1 MEGDF
6 IKIYRSMLPLSFL
19 YGMGVEIRNKMYE
32 WGILSSRSFDV
43 PVISIGNLTVGGSG
57 KTPHIEYLIRLLQ
70 DKFKVA
76 VLSRG
81 YKRKSRGYL
90 LADGETP
97 TERIGDE
104 PYQIKQK
111 FPHVYMAVDKNRC
124 NAISRLCNDKE
135 TADTEV
141 VLLDDA
147 YQYRKIIPGINILL
161 VDYHRMICYDRLL
174 PAGRLREREK
184 EKVRANIIVI
194 TKCPHDIKPM
204 DYRVITKIMNPY
216 PFQHLYFST
225 LKYGSLVPLSA
236 DLPKRNIES
245 LGNEEHILLVTG
257 IASPEQIIL
266 DLKKYTRDIH
276 PMSFG
281 DHHYF
286 SDNEI
291 DQIHAQFKQLPGE
304 RKLILITEKDAARL
318 SSRQNW
324 DPELKRRIYILPV
337 EIEFLLEKEELF
349 NQQII
354 SYVRKNSRNSILA
367 KGKDAHKS

>member
-97 TERIGDE
+97 IERIGDE

-124 NAISRLCNDKE
+124 NAIGRLCNDKE

-286 SDNEI
+286 SDSEI

>member
-97 TERIGDE
+97 IERIGDE

-124 NAISRLCNDKE
+124 NAIGRLCNDKE

-286 SDNEI
+286 SDSEI

-367 KGKDAHKS
+367 KGKNAHKS

>member
-97 TERIGDE
+97 IERIGDE

-124 NAISRLCNDKE
+124 NAIGRLCNDKA

-161 VDYHRMICYDRLL
+161 VDY
-174 PAGRLREREK
+174 
-184 EKVRANIIVI
+184 
-194 TKCPHDIKPM
+194 
-204 DYRVITKIMNPY
+204 
-216 PFQHLYFST
+216 
-225 LKYGSLVPLSA
+225 
-236 DLPKRNIES
+236 
-245 LGNEEHILLVTG
+245 
-257 IASPEQIIL
+257 
-266 DLKKYTRDIH
+266 
-276 PMSFG
+276 
-281 DHHYF
+281 
-286 SDNEI
+286 
-291 DQIHAQFKQLPGE
+291 
-304 RKLILITEKDAARL
+304 
-318 SSRQNW
+318 
-324 DPELKRRIYILPV
+324 
-337 EIEFLLEKEELF
+337 
-349 NQQII
+349 
-354 SYVRKNSRNSILA
+354 
-367 KGKDAHKS
+367 

>member
-6 IKIYRSMLPLSFL
+6 IKIYKSMLPLSFL
-19 YGMGVEIRNKMYE
+19 YGIGVEFRNKMYE

-97 TERIGDE
+97 IERIGDE

-111 FPHVYMAVDKNRC
+111 FPDVYMAVDKNRC
-124 NAISRLCNDKE
+124 NAIGRLCNDKE

>member
-97 TERIGDE
+97 IERIGDE

-124 NAISRLCNDKE
+124 NAIGRLCNDKE

-324 DPELKRRIYILPV
+324 DPELKRHIYILPV